1 MEPIR
6 GNLRTRA
13 GSGTTKSQAVRG
25 FNTVVTR
32 PGVFTRAA
40 RRWPAGPRPRADVPA
55 TPRDGREV
63 TPGGDRAPARAQSA
77 NCPPNRLRG
86 KVPAAPRRVAHS
98 DLECGGVS
106 AQSTNRHKHAHWT
119 THNSHSHTRHRYAM
133 SMTFDHEVED
143 VDRVCRFQGRRL
155 RVACSAMRIEW
166 RLRWRCDGGAHR
178 HTPRGIDTRST
189 RRDRHGAHQIEDRL
203 TWRPPDRRDRH
214 GAHQIEDRPREGGTP
229 PSKRSSKRLPK
240 PTARAYGTPQAQA
253 ARQH

>member
-1 MEPIR
+1 MTAHRPGPSRGPDAARTAGAVRALSTEPAPR
-6 GNLRTRA
+6 K
-13 GSGTTKSQAVRG
+13 GSGG
-25 FNTVVTR
+25 
-32 PGVFTRAA
+32 
-40 RRWPAGPRPRADVPA
+40 
-55 TPRDGREV
+55 TPQR
-63 TPGGDRAPARAQSA
+63 
-77 NCPPNRLRG
+77 
-86 KVPAAPRRVAHS
+86 AHS

-106 AQSTNRHKHAHWT
+106 AQSTNRHKHTHWT

-214 GAHQIEDRPREGGTP
+214 GTHQIEDRPREGGTP